1 MHHFGEDMTT
11 GRIEGDQFIV
21 EARHHTTG
29 ATVTMKGPTS
39 GVFGDETT
47 VVDQAFVKIL
57 AGRFAHFL
65 RENLDSGPA
74 ITAASR

>member
-11 GRIEGDQFIV
+11 GRIEGDQFVI

-29 ATVTMKGPTS
+29 AVVTMKGPTS
-39 GVFGDETT
+39 GVLDDNDT
-47 VVDQAFVKIL
+47 VDAAFVGDL

-65 RENLDSGPA
+65 RENLNPPVRA
-74 ITAASR
+74 TARSH